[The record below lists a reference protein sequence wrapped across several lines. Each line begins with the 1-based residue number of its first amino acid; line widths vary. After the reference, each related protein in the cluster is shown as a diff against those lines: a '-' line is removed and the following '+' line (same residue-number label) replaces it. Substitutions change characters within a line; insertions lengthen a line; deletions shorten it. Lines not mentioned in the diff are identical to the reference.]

1 MENSMPKTEP
11 KTNTQVKVDLRIW
24 SEFKLIIQ
32 LNRLEKNKEFEKALK
47 LYIKQ
52 SEESK
57 DEKN

>member
-1 MENSMPKTEP
+1 MENNMPKTEP
-11 KTNTQVKVDLRIW
+11 KTNTQVKVDIRIW

>member
-1 MENSMPKTEP
+1 MPKTEP